1 MSVAPPSTESVET
14 ATSDE
19 PRNISGVATPGD
31 LVGSRRIARS
41 VANRRQIRTYVAV
54 AVVLVTLSI
63 PVRSI
68 EWVSSSELHT
78 VMETLA
84 TLLALLVGVL
94 ALIRYYSRP
103 AATFLFV
110 GTAFLG
116 TAALDGYHAVVTSV
130 WAQGWLPS
138 SLPSLSPW
146 SWVASRIYLSVMLF
160 LAWFFWRRE
169 EKSKQASV
177 GSARWVYLAVGAAA
191 LASFVF
197 FAFVPLPRAHYPE
210 LVFHRPQELV
220 AAAFFLM
227 ALVGHLHK
235 GRWRHSPFEHWLI
248 LALIVSFMAQA
259 MFMSFS
265 GQIFDAEF
273 DAAHILK
280 KASYICVLTGLLVS
294 MFRMYRRVSMT
305 SSELAVRTGQ
315 LTRSNQ
321 ELERFASVAA
331 HDLQEPL
338 RKVRSFGDMLV
349 TDAGPDLEP
358 EARRHLDRMVD
369 AAQRM
374 QVLIDDLLTYSR
386 VSTRGQ
392 PAQYV
397 NLIEVIDEVRRELS
411 LEPPSVVLS
420 IGRLP
425 TVWADRMQMTQLFRN
440 LISNSVKYR
449 KRGEPARIMISTD
462 DVSPGW
468 MTVVLSDEGI
478 GFDPDHAER
487 IFGIFERLHGR
498 SDYPGTGMGLAL
510 CRRIVERH
518 GGTIRAEG
526 GSGAGATFCFDL
538 PRTPAMANLDD

>member
-1 MSVAPPSTESVET
+1 MSIAPPSTERGEKAPPDESPDPN
-14 ATSDE
+14 ATRHS
-19 PRNISGVATPGD
+19 SD
-31 LVGSRRIARS
+31 LVGSRRVPRA
-41 VANRRQIRTYVAV
+41 VVNRRQVRTYVIV
-54 AVVLVTLSI
+54 AVSLAVLSI
-63 PVRSI
+63 PARRV
-68 EWVSSSELHT
+68 EWVSSAELHT

-84 TLLALLVGVL
+84 TLLALLVGVM
-94 ALIRYYSRP
+94 ALLRYYSRP
-103 AATFLFV
+103 AATYLFV

-130 WAQGWLPS
+130 WARDWIPS
-138 SLPSLSPW
+138 TLPSLAPW

-160 LAWFFWRRE
+160 LAWYFWRRE
-169 EKSKQASV
+169 ERAKPASV
-177 GSARWVYLAVGAAA
+177 KSARWVYVAVGSAA
-191 LASFVF
+191 LVSFAF

-220 AAAFFLM
+220 AAAFFLL

-265 GQIFDAEF
+265 GQIFDTEF

-294 MFRMYRRVSMT
+294 IFRMYRRVSTT

-349 TDAGPDLEP
+349 TDAGPNLKP
-358 EARRHLDRMVD
+358 AARRHLDRMVD
-369 AAQRM
+369 AAERM

-386 VSTRGQ
+386 VSTRSQ
-392 PAQYV
+392 PAQHV
-397 NLIEVIDEVRRELS
+397 NLIEVIDEVRKELS
-411 LEPPSVVLS
+411 LEPPHVDLTV
-420 IGRLP
+420 GRLP
-425 TVWADRMQMTQLFRN
+425 TAWADRMQMTQLFRN

-449 KRGEPARIMISTD
+449 GAGEPARITVHAEN
-462 DVSPGW
+462 VSPAS

-478 GFDPDHAER
+478 GFDPDHSER

-498 SDYPGTGMGLAL
+498 SEYPGTGMGLAL
-510 CRRIVERH
+510 CRRIVELH

-526 GSGAGATFCFDL
+526 ESGVGATFRFDL
-538 PRTPAMANLDD
+538 PRTQQGADLDD